1 MTTLTEWK
9 RRAFELIILYAI
21 FIKLEDFITTIDIS
35 YNDNFSD
42 DRASKNMRMIVVEPR
57 ESGKIRS
64 A

>member
-42 DRASKNMRMIVVEPR
+42 DRASKSMRTIVVEPR